1 MLLKVFMGNVIG
13 KRFKVYLSCNIK
25 IYINN
30 KWMLIIRNGE
40 IVVSWKV
47 CDLCSIFFVNG
58 LLFMI
63 GVGFFFNVL
72 FDEIVIWSMIFEKD
86 RFVNIYNIYRGI

>member
-1 MLLKVFMGNVIG
+1 
-13 KRFKVYLSCNIK
+13 
-25 IYINN
+25 
-30 KWMLIIRNGE
+30 MLIIRNGE